1 MANELANVQTTDD
14 PRRIERARKLAGVI
28 VNPDARTRLLMLQI
42 DALTAV
48 RAGDLALA
56 RALLRKIEAED
67 LSNTPSGLQARHGT
81 LLVLLGASRRFEE
94 MLALTRPPYPEEGD
108 PRFQYRMA
116 LMRVGIMHAMRSPEL
131 AAAIAQVELI
141 TPLLNESER
150 LWLEMIRERMA
161 LVDGDLAAFQALE
174 VNEGEQSL
182 REWQGAV
189 LTGDTA
195 KQKAVLAG
203 ARAPAAEDWAGRR
216 LQIEA
221 LLEAG
226 NYDEAASAA
235 ARLRKEVP
243 SIELIGHARL
253 QEARARWALNQRD
266 EACRVMPAYLLW
278 SAQLPSEIARSE
290 QFYRE
295 CPVIG
300 LSADPG

>member
-1 MANELANVQTTDD
+1 
-14 PRRIERARKLAGVI
+14 
-28 VNPDARTRLLMLQI
+28 
-42 DALTAV
+42 
-48 RAGDLALA
+48 
-56 RALLRKIEAED
+56 
-67 LSNTPSGLQARHGT
+67 
-81 LLVLLGASRRFEE
+81 
-94 MLALTRPPYPEEGD
+94 
-108 PRFQYRMA
+108 
-116 LMRVGIMHAMRSPEL
+116 
-131 AAAIAQVELI
+131 
-141 TPLLNESER
+141 
-150 LWLEMIRERMA
+150 MIRERMA

-182 REWQGAV
+182 REWQVAV